1 MILMAFSNPNT
12 LYRKIRMEYKQSTLS
27 HIYFSHTLTYGRAL
41 IHTRISMI
49 IKARD
54 DAS

>member
-27 HIYFSHTLTYGRAL
+27 HIYFSHRLTYGGAL
-41 IHTRISMI
+41 IHISMI
-49 IKARD
+49 SKARD